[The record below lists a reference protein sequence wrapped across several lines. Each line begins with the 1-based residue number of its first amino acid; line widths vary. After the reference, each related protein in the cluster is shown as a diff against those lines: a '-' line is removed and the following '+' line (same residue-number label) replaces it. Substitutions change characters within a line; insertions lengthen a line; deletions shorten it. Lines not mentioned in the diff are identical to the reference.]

1 PTTVPFPSRRSWLF
15 AGQLI
20 LRVGPHQS
28 HPDKKEFSLLINPS
42 HLKPKPLRSPIP
54 SSEMR
59 TPKSKNRRFR
69 KQRRV
74 LDVQEIELLKKWM
87 EFGKPDRGSNPLS
100 LPPLPRDSKIGRID
114 ANTFSRYA
122 GCEFFSQL
130 PLSKKTKD
138 GLRQAEYIK
147 MTEIQRASL
156 PHSLCGRDILGA
168 SKTGSG

>member
-1 PTTVPFPSRRSWLF
+1 MDRIWKGGSGFKPF
-15 AGQLI
+15 I
-20 LRVGPHQS
+20 
-28 HPDKKEFSLLINPS
+28 
-42 HLKPKPLRSPIP
+42 SPAIA
-54 SSEMR
+54 
-59 TPKSKNRRFR
+59 K
-69 KQRRV
+69 
-74 LDVQEIELLKKWM
+74 
-87 EFGKPDRGSNPLS
+87 
-100 LPPLPRDSKIGRID
+100 DSKIGRID

-168 SKTGSG
+168 SKNGVWEDSCFCYTKNQRIYIPDKLEGYFGLGKHLMDSKCYFGGFCLKTWHL